1 MSEYKDYG
9 YVDDNF
15 SCAHGYLLN
24 TIEKLLNSGEHKS
37 ILDMGCGNGVVA
49 NFLISK
55 GFDVYGTDASSSG
68 IQIANKKNP
77 GRFFIQDLSSN
88 EIPPEIRNKQFDT
101 VISTEVVEHLYD
113 PRKYIGICKSILKYG
128 GWVIISTPYHGYLK
142 NLILSIFNHWDKHHT
157 PLWDGGHIK
166 FWSKRTLTVLLEEQ
180 GFKVEKIIGVGR
192 GLPYLWKSM
201 VLIATLRSVNDA

>member
-9 YVDDNF
+9 YVDDSF
-15 SCAHGYLLN
+15 SCAHSFLLN
-24 TIEKLLNSGEHKS
+24 TIEKLLNSGEHRS
-37 ILDMGCGNGVVA
+37 ILDIGCGNGAVA

-77 GRFFIQDLSSN
+77 GRFFIQDLSIDEMPS
-88 EIPPEIRNKQFDT
+88 EIKNKQFDT

-113 PRKYIGICKSILKYG
+113 PRKYISICKSILRCG
-128 GWVIISTPYHGYLK
+128 GTVIISTPYHGYLK
-142 NLILSIFNHWDKHHT
+142 NLALSIFNHWDKHHT

-180 GFKVEKIIGVGR
+180 GFKVEKIIGIGR
-192 GLPYLWKSM
+192 MPYLWKSM
-201 VLIATLRSVNDA
+201 VLIATLK